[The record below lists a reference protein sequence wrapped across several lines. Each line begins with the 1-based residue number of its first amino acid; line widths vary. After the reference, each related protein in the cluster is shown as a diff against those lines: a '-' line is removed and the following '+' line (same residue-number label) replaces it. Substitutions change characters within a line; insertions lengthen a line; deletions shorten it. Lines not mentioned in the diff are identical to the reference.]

1 MVIKVGVL
9 ELQGDFELH
18 HRVLQNIGISS
29 YSVKKKYDLKN
40 LDGLIIPGGEP
51 TTMSL
56 LIDSSDLRSALTKFG
71 ENKPIMGTCAGLIL
85 MAKIVTDNRVKP
97 LGLID
102 IEVNRNAYGRQI
114 ESRQVEIDYKIGFN
128 SSSLILPT
136 SLIRAPKI
144 TFIGNKVNIIGE
156 YNNSPVA
163 VIEKHFLGLTF
174 HPELDGVGLF
184 HKILFD
190 SKSSVY
196 YKNNYL

>member
-18 HRVLQNIGISS
+18 HRVLQNIGIPSC
-29 YSVKKKYDLKN
+29 SVKKKYDLEE
-40 LDGLIIPGGEP
+40 LDGLIIPGGES

-56 LIDSSDLRSALTKFG
+56 LIDSSDLRNALIKFG
-71 ENKPIMGTCAGLIL
+71 KKKPVMGTCAGLIL
-85 MAKIVTDNRVKP
+85 MAKMVTDDRVKP
-97 LGLID
+97 LGFID
-102 IEVNRNAYGRQI
+102 AEVSRNAYGRQI
-114 ESRQVEIDYKIGFN
+114 KSRQVEIDYKIGIN
-128 SSSLILPT
+128 SSLVLPT

-144 TFIGNKVNIIGE
+144 TFIGDKVNIIGE

-196 YKNNYL
+196 YKKNYS

>member
-18 HRVLQNIGISS
+18 HRVLQNMNIPSC
-29 YSVKKKYDLKN
+29 SVKNKYDLEN
-40 LDGLIIPGGEP
+40 LDGLIIPGGES

-56 LIDSSDLRSALTKFG
+56 LIDSSGLRNALTDFG
-71 ENKPIMGTCAGLIL
+71 KNKPVMGTCAGLIL
-85 MAKIVTDNRVKP
+85 MAKMVTDSRVKP
-97 LGLID
+97 LGFID
-102 IEVNRNAYGRQI
+102 VEVNRNAYGRQI
-114 ESRQVEIDYKIGFN
+114 ESRQLEIDYKIGHN
-128 SSSLILPT
+128 SSLVLPT
-136 SLIRAPKI
+136 SLIRAPRI
-144 TFIGNKVNIIGE
+144 TYIGNKVNIIGE

-174 HPELDGVGLF
+174 HPELDRIGIF

-196 YKNNYL
+196 YKNNFF